1 MLMFFWWFRKIVVV
15 FLTEMCPKTNK
26 SNRRFI
32 QNSYSHRNTT
42 KNEFK
47 DNLTTDATNYAMLF
61 RLHN

>member
-1 MLMFFWWFRKIVVV
+1 M
-15 FLTEMCPKTNK
+15 TEKGSKTNK
-26 SNRRFI
+26 SKYRFI

-47 DNLTTDATNYAMLF
+47 DNLTTDASTYAMLF